1 MAPALTNPLQPRQT
15 TVVVADGNNGGGGG
29 LDTGAIV
36 GIVIGTI
43 AGILLLWWIIR
54 SCTQPRRRP
63 DPDRQGWYDD
73 TAPPRRRSRSRS
85 THSHRHHHHH
95 GRHHSRSHSRRRST
109 SGVRPV
115 ILQEK
120 PVGGGYAIPVQA
132 PQQAYVYPS
141 ARTSRS
147 RSRSQGRYYAA
158 NGY

>member
-1 MAPALTNPLQPRQT
+1 MAPTLQPRQ
-15 TVVVADGNNGGGGG
+15 VVVTDSNGSSGGG

-54 SCTQPRRRP
+54 SCTKPNSRP

-73 TAPPRRRSRSRS
+73 TPPRRSRSRS

-109 SGVRPV
+109 SRPV
-115 ILQEK
+115 ILEK
-120 PVGGGYAIPVQA
+120 PARGYAIPVA

-141 ARTSRS
+141 AGRS
-147 RSRSQGRYYAA
+147 RSRSQGRYYAS
-158 NGY
+158 GY

>member
-1 MAPALTNPLQPRQT
+1 MAPTLTNPLQPRQT
-15 TVVVADGNNGGGGG
+15 TVVVDGNGGGGGGNGG

-54 SCTQPRRRP
+54 SCTQPRTRRP

-73 TAPPRRRSRSRS
+73 TAPRRSRSRS
-85 THSHRHHHHH
+85 THSHKHCRHH

-109 SGVRPV
+109 SRPA

-120 PVGGGYAIPVQA
+120 PIAGYIVQA
-132 PQQAYVYPS
+132 PQQAYIYP
-141 ARTSRS
+141 SRS
-147 RSRSQGRYYAA
+147 RSRSQGRYYAT

>member
-1 MAPALTNPLQPRQT
+1 MPPTIQPRQVIVT
-15 TVVVADGNNGGGGG
+15 DGGSSGNGGLG
-29 LDTGAIV
+29 TGAIV

-43 AGILLLWWIIR
+43 AGLLLLWWIIR
-54 SCTQPRRRP
+54 SCTKPNRP

-73 TAPPRRRSRSRS
+73 TPPRRSRSRS

-95 GRHHSRSHSRRRST
+95 GHHHSRSHSTRRST
-109 SGVRPV
+109 SRPV

-120 PVGGGYAIPVQA
+120 PAGRYAIPVQA

-141 ARTSRS
+141 ATRS

-158 NGY
+158 GY